1 MTHLKSSNPTSLCP
15 AGRCRWRRQTP
26 PDQRKTPTG
35 CLLIRGGANK
45 VSACNR
51 AELFPPLS
59 LPLAELGDSCGGRNV
74 PLPPVHRVCIA
85 DPLTD
90 PWTSSRCRY
99 TAKLGQ
105 THTYTGTLSVQPR
118 LPAHTSFS
126 FHEAAP
132 EPDLRPPRQANTREP
147 LLSGASKAV
156 RCATHLRAVPTCCH
170 SLQSPF
176 SDTAVQ
182 L

>member
-1 MTHLKSSNPTSLCP
+1 MEAPDTPRPKENPHRMSSNK
-15 AGRCRWRRQTP
+15 G
-26 PDQRKTPTG
+26 G
-35 CLLIRGGANK
+35 GGANK

-59 LPLAELGDSCGGRNV
+59 LPLAESGDSCGGRNV

-105 THTYTGTLSVQPR
+105 THTQALSLFSQGFLHTLPFPSMKLHYSQTYGHPARPTPGSLCSRGQARLSDAPPTSV
-118 LPAHTSFS
+118 LS
-126 FHEAAP
+126 
-132 EPDLRPPRQANTREP
+132 P
-147 LLSGASKAV
+147 LVATVSRALSRTLLYS
-156 RCATHLRAVPTCCH
+156 
-170 SLQSPF
+170 
-176 SDTAVQ
+176 SDHWPIT
-182 L
+182 